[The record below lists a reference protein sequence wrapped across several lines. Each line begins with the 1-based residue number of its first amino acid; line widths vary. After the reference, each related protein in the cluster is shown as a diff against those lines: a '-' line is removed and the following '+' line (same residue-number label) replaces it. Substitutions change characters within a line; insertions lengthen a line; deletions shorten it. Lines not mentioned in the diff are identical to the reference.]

1 MLPFG
6 SSRDLPN
13 FTCVSRSLSRD
24 LTVLLVVFAVNR
36 RGVVPSCRRDI
47 VFRLDPD
54 EYLVHY
60 DETYVPEFKSYL
72 TLDLKSFQRM

>member
-1 MLPFG
+1 ML
-6 SSRDLPN
+6 L
-13 FTCVSRSLSRD
+13 
-24 LTVLLVVFAVNR
+24 VFAVNR
-36 RGVVPSCRRDI
+36 RGVVTSCRRDI